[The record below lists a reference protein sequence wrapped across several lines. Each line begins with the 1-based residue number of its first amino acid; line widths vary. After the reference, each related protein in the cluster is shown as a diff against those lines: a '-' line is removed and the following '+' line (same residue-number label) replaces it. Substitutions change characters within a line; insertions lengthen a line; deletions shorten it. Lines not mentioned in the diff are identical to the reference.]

1 MELRAVGQISVFGER
16 IVLPASGVFDGLPA
30 PDASGAVEIEEC
42 AAAGARAML
51 DDKVAVEEDGLH
63 LSEQRIVAI
72 EIGPAG
78 LDHADGRILEVRD
91 GAPEEIGFREE
102 VGVEDA
108 DEFALSAL
116 QPVFEGTGFKAGT
129 IRAVNVTDWQAVRG
143 KTIDAVAGD
152 LLGFVGG
159 IVENLDIEKL
169 TGIVE
174 AGNSFDEALDH
185 VTLVEDRQ
193 LNRNAGPM

>member
-1 MELRAVGQISVFGER
+1 M
-16 IVLPASGVFDGLPA
+16 
-30 PDASGAVEIEEC
+30 
-42 AAAGARAML
+42 
-51 DDKVAVEEDGLH
+51 
-63 LSEQRIVAI
+63 
-72 EIGPAG
+72 
-78 LDHADGRILEVRD
+78 
-91 GAPEEIGFREE
+91 
-102 VGVEDA
+102 
-108 DEFALSAL
+108 
-116 QPVFEGTGFKAGT
+116 
-129 IRAVNVTDWQAVRG
+129 RG